1 MYCKA
6 YAGPVKNKQAGFEGD
21 CAEQGEVKTV
31 RWTVFK
37 ESVEEVYDYKHTA
50 TSGVGVICTVK
61 HTPTRLK
68 INGRDSKAT
77 VPRNFRFYFAM
88 II

>member
-61 HTPTRLK
+61 HTPARLK
-68 INGRDSKAT
+68 INRRDSKAT

>member
-1 MYCKA
+1 MTDQWRWWESKA
-6 YAGPVKNKQAGFEGD
+6 TVPRFEPR
-21 CAEQGEVKTV
+21 EEPKVKTV

-61 HTPTRLK
+61 HTPARLK

>member
-1 MYCKA
+1 M
-6 YAGPVKNKQAGFEGD
+6 
-21 CAEQGEVKTV
+21 
-31 RWTVFK
+31 
-37 ESVEEVYDYKHTA
+37 YDYKHTA

-61 HTPTRLK
+61 HTPARLK